1 MASWSTTQKTQLK
14 GPEEA
19 EVNETMQTKE
29 KHLTLDALE
38 RRSSNWLV
46 APGLDSHLP
55 PHPTLTPASLALS
68 LIHPSLISIPT
79 LPISLSPSLVMFTLF
94 ISASVASESVPV
106 PVCLPVSC

>member
-46 APGLDSHLP
+46 AHGLDSHLP
-55 PHPTLTPASLALS
+55 PHPTPHPCFSGSVSHTPLTHLYPHSAHLTE
-68 LIHPSLISIPT
+68 P
-79 LPISLSPSLVMFTLF
+79 LPGDVH
-94 ISASVASESVPV
+94 SVHL
-106 PVCLPVSC
+106 CQCG